1 MASSERKWALVI
13 LITVLLAYIL
23 PYTIF
28 TNVSAWYGSFLLW
41 TGLTIVI
48 IGVNYFITKD
58 WGK

>member
-13 LITVLLAYIL
+13 LFTVLLAYLL

-28 TNVSAWYGSFLLW
+28 TNVAAWYGSFLLW
-41 TGLTIVI
+41 TGLTMVI